1 MGALLSLIFSVDS
14 GSKQPWLRQPHHVE
28 GDCHCACD
36 DSSESSAE
44 PHITS
49 AKSAAVA
56 RDSPT

>member
-1 MGALLSLIFSVDS
+1 MGALLSLIFSVD
-14 GSKQPWLRQPHHVE
+14 KKPHHVE

-36 DSSESSAE
+36 NSSE

>member
-1 MGALLSLIFSVDS
+1 MGALLSLIFSVD
-14 GSKQPWLRQPHHVE
+14 KKPHHME